1 MAKRKTTQSKEGSWP
16 PPMQASQENPG
27 YMGPEWNP
35 SLPIPGSSRPSGP
48 RPAGPIWGP
57 PPIGRPP
64 GTFRP
69 GSNPGGG
76 AWRDGPGSGFDVLQ
90 NPFSTNPTRPFPFD
104 PFNPWGPRIKD
115 VGDFPF
121 DPDRWVA
128 SQEGPPSSGRKK
140 TPAVKNKKQNKGS
153 KKSGRSKSQKSGS
166 RRGNKSK

>member
-1 MAKRKTTQSKEGSWP
+1 MAKRKTTQ
-16 PPMQASQENPG
+16 SQENPG

-35 SLPIPGSSRPSGP
+35 SLPIPGSSRPSGPPP

-104 PFNPWGPRIKD
+104 PLKTRNKTKDPKNPGVQNLKSL
-115 VGDFPF
+115 G
-121 DPDRWVA
+121 
-128 SQEGPPSSGRKK
+128 QEGGIKASNNYELSGEKCIIAHHRLKVLLFTVLPK
-140 TPAVKNKKQNKGS
+140 MK
-153 KKSGRSKSQKSGS
+153 
-166 RRGNKSK
+166 